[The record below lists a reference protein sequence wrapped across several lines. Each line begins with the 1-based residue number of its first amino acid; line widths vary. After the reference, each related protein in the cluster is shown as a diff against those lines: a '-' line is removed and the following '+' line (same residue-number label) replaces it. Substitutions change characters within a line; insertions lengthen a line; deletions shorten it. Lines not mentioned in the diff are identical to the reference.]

1 MNRLITIIKIFVLI
15 IGSSFESGAQFNID
29 NIFRSNEKIFQ
40 SLDSTR
46 FYAGL
51 KNKTFSNE
59 YEVIIKIKY
68 NKYKA
73 KQILRRKPDSIF
85 LSRTL
90 SIIFIVGIIIYW
102 LHKLLGWK

>member
-15 IGSSFESGAQFNID
+15 LGSSFESGAQFNFD
-29 NIFRSNEKIFQ
+29 KIFRSNEKVFQ
-40 SLDSTR
+40 IMDSTR

-59 YEVIIKIKY
+59 YEVIIKIEY

-73 KQILRRKPDSIF
+73 KNILRRKPGTFFI
-85 LSRTL
+85 SRTL
-90 SIIFIVGIIIYW
+90 SIIFSVVVIIYW